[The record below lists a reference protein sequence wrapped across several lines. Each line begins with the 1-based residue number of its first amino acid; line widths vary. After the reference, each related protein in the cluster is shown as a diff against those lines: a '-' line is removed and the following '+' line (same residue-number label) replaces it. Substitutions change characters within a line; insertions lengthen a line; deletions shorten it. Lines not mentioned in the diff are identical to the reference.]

1 MAEATLLHFRF
12 NIIITGMQRRVEG
25 YVAADVANDH
35 PPTFRSYK
43 ERIAFKVQ
51 QYKLGLFDRKHED
64 SSKRPQI
71 FTSIQSAT
79 YHKTFSSLLRLLR
92 MCSNQFKN
100 AAPVYEKNKYIA
112 TVMTFLGVTS
122 Q

>member
-1 MAEATLLHFRF
+1 
-12 NIIITGMQRRVEG
+12 MQRRVEG
-25 YVAADVANDH
+25 YVAANVANDH
-35 PPTFRSYK
+35 PSTFRSYK
-43 ERIAFKVQ
+43 ERIAFKVK

-100 AAPVYEKNKYIA
+100 LKMKKNIYIA
-112 TVMTFLGVTS
+112 TAMTFLGVTS